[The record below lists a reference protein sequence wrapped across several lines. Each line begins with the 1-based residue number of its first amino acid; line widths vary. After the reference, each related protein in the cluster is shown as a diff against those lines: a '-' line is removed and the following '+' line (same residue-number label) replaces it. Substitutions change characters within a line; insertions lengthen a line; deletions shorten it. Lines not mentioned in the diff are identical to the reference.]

1 MNTNPEPGTWNPER
15 PSRSLVAFL
24 LGAALW
30 AAALPAAGDGVQI
43 RGINGPMLRPFAP
56 AGTANA
62 IFFIQSDCPVSN
74 WYAPVVQQVCRDYA
88 SRGVGCML
96 VYEDVDLGA
105 SPQILDEEVRRHLKE
120 YRYSNMTAAVDRT
133 RVVARHVNA
142 SVTPSVAVVDRAG
155 AVRYRGRI
163 DNAYADLGKP
173 RRQVTSHDLR
183 DALDAVVAGRPVRTP
198 ETQALG
204 CFIVDPE
211 SLRNKEGR

>member
-1 MNTNPEPGTWNPER
+1 MR
-15 PSRSLVAFL
+15 YLRSFL

-43 RGINGPMLRPFAP
+43 RGVDGRLLRPFTP

-62 IFFIQSDCPVSN
+62 IFFIQSDCPISN

-88 SRGVGCML
+88 SRGVGCTL
-96 VYEDVDLGA
+96 IYEDVDLGA
-105 SPQILDEEVRRHLKE
+105 SPQGLDGDVRRHLQE
-120 YRYSNMTAAVDRT
+120 YRYSNMAAAIDRT
-133 RVVARHVNA
+133 RAVARHAKV

-163 DNAYADLGKP
+163 NDAYADLGKP
-173 RRQVTSHDLR
+173 RQQVTSHDLR
-183 DALDAVVAGRPVRTP
+183 DALDAVIAGRRVSTP

-204 CFIVDPE
+204 CFIVDP
-211 SLRNKEGR
+211 SSIKGRR